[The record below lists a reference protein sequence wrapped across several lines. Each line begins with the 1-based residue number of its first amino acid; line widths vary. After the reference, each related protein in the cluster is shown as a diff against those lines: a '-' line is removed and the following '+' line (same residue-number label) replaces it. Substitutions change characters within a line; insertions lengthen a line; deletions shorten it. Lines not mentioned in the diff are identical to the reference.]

1 MENSTVQND
10 FQIMNVLTNPFLE
23 GKLYFTQ
30 ELDFLKFNSSIAGT
44 YISFSIDIK
53 VFKINTYEPIIYN
66 RTYKLPLFQGK
77 GEFHI
82 GTIVHGLLEEIKEL
96 SDFVPN
102 LKSNYYKTQY
112 RPAEISISLKEKTFG
127 ATVPDLISFD
137 LPMFKMAKG
146 YKPFTTDGQLALL
159 TVSQQE
165 ITRITPQSFIGTSF
179 VYFGKPRVIVKK
191 NNKIIENL
199 EITESAEKVIFS
211 YFRFVNDLKPG
222 DSLDII
228 IVNGLETRSQHFLV
242 FQNGLESTYLFFENN
257 NGLIEP
263 YEFAG
268 RRRIFTPMK
277 HTLSPKFKNLKT
289 YNEKVKTDI
298 DQTFIV
304 NTGQLGKA
312 DHRVVAAICKSL
324 KVWCSFDNPEGPYFR
339 VDATTSKIANQDT
352 SSPDESFDIE
362 FNILENADAC
372 IYPL

>member
-1 MENSTVQND
+1 MANSSVFQNSE
-10 FQIMNVLTNPFLE
+10 VLFNPFQA

-30 ELDFLKFNSSIAGT
+30 ELDYLEFNSPEPDT
-44 YISFSIDIK
+44 YIRFSIDIK
-53 VFKINTYEPIIYN
+53 TFKINTYEPVTYN
-66 RTYKLPLFQGK
+66 RIYKFPLFQGK
-77 GEFHI
+77 GEFHV
-82 GTIVHGLLEEIKEL
+82 GTIVHDLLEEVKEL

-112 RPAEISISLKEKTFG
+112 RPAEISIYLKENTFG
-127 ATVPDLISFD
+127 TTESGSINFD

-146 YKPFTTDGQLALL
+146 YKPFTTAGQLALL

-179 VYFGKPRVIVKK
+179 IYFGKPKIIVKK
-191 NNKIIENL
+191 NNKIIESF
-199 EITESAEKVIFS
+199 EITESPEKVIFS
-211 YFRFVNDLKPG
+211 YFRFINDLKSG

-228 IVNGLETRSQHFLV
+228 IVNGLETRSQRFLV
-242 FQNGLESTYLFFENN
+242 FQNGLESTYFFYENN
-257 NGLIEP
+257 NGLVEP

-268 RRRIFTPMK
+268 RRRVFTPMK
-277 HTLSPKFKNLKT
+277 HTLRPKFKKLKT
-289 YNEKVKTDI
+289 YNEKVKSDI
-298 DQTFIV
+298 EQTFIV

-324 KVWCSFDNPEGPYFR
+324 KVWCSFDNPQGPYFR
-339 VDATTSKIANQDT
+339 VDATTTKIANQDT